1 MWDAINPHT
10 GFRRIDEAFPKEVR
24 ARTLENEMVIHFVNG
39 STFQLVG
46 SDNYNSLVGSP
57 PAGLVFSEYAL
68 SDPSAW
74 SYLMPILEEN
84 GGWAVFNSTPRG
96 NNHFRKLC
104 DFSQKEEGWYFDA
117 RNVDETGV
125 YSRKQLESIKR
136 AMVAEHGEAYGEALF
151 QQEYYCSFDAAIPG
165 SIFGEW
171 LDRARSS
178 GRVGDFPFDPALPVN
193 TAWDLGY
200 EDATAIW
207 YFQIAFDGI
216 RLVKYEESHLKDID
230 YYADVLRKNAK
241 ERGWVYGTHFVPPD
255 ARARI
260 MAAGGKT
267 IQQQLVEQKV
277 GRIVVAKRA
286 DLMDQIQAARKTFS
300 TCHFDQ
306 VGCEEGLAALGNY
319 HYEFD
324 AERKV
329 FTQRPLHDWSSHG
342 SSAFMTMSLC
352 WREVKPEA
360 VDGRTAS
367 ERLIDEGRKEF
378 TMGAMREALMKKWRS
393 QRAERI
399 H

>member
-1 MWDAINPHT
+1 MEITLPYKWKARPYQVAAWKYLSGGGTRAVLKWHRRSGKDDLCLHHVACSAFQRKASYWYLLPQYSQARKSMWDAINPHT
-10 GFRRIDEAFPKEVR
+10 GFRRIDEAFPKEIR
-24 ARTLENEMVIHFVNG
+24 ARTLENEMTIHFVNG

-84 GGWAVFNSTPRG
+84 GGWAVLNSTPRG

-104 DFSQKEEGWYFDA
+104 DFAQKEEGWYFDA
-117 RNVDETGV
+117 NSVDETGV
-125 YSRKQLESIKR
+125 YKKKQLEAIKR

-230 YYADVLRKNAK
+230 YYADVLRKNEIGRASCR
-241 ERGWVYGTHFVPPD
+241 ERV
-255 ARARI
+255 
-260 MAAGGKT
+260 
-267 IQQQLVEQKV
+267 
-277 GRIVVAKRA
+277 
-286 DLMDQIQAARKTFS
+286 
-300 TCHFDQ
+300 
-306 VGCEEGLAALGNY
+306 
-319 HYEFD
+319 
-324 AERKV
+324 
-329 FTQRPLHDWSSHG
+329 
-342 SSAFMTMSLC
+342 
-352 WREVKPEA
+352 
-360 VDGRTAS
+360 
-367 ERLIDEGRKEF
+367 
-378 TMGAMREALMKKWRS
+378 
-393 QRAERI
+393 
-399 H
+399 